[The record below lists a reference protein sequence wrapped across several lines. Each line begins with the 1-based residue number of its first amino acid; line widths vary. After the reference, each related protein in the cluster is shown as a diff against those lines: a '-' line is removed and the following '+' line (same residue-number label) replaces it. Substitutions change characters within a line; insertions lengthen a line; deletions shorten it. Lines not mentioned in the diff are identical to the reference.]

1 MAGKR
6 SLWSKILELLII
18 LSTVFLHWIPYYF
31 VVVTAC
37 KNKLDAARLD
47 LALPT
52 EFALWDNV
60 EHVLTFSKGLF
71 LKSFWISVRLTVFTI
86 AILVIVSS
94 MTAYIMQRKRTGIA
108 VASDKLILAGLIVP
122 ASVIPTYWMLTLL
135 GVANTLPGLILVE
148 VALLFPFA
156 VMMYKG
162 FIANLPRE
170 LDEAAVI
177 DGCGPLRLFWNII
190 FPLTKPIT
198 MTVVI
203 LRSIVVYNDYQ
214 NPQYFMSGAQ
224 TQTVQLCVYVFKSSF
239 TAHNGHL
246 MAAVIIVSL
255 PLLIMFLFLNKYM
268 MEGMTAGAVKG

>member
-6 SLWSKILELLII
+6 SIWSKFIEGLII
-18 LSTVFLHWIPYYF
+18 LSTVILHWIPYYF
-31 VVVTAC
+31 VAITAC
-37 KNKLDAARLD
+37 KNKFDAAKLD
-47 LALPT
+47 LAFPT
-52 EFALWDNV
+52 EFALMDNIK
-60 EHVLTFSKGLF
+60 HVLTFSNGLF
-71 LKSFWISVRLTVFTI
+71 MKSFWISVRLTIFSI
-86 AILVIVSS
+86 GILVIVSS
-94 MTAYIMQRKRTGIA
+94 MTAYILQRKRTGIA
-108 VASDKLILAGLIVP
+108 KASDKLILAGLIVP
-122 ASVIPTYWMLTLL
+122 ASVIPTYWMLSLL

-177 DGCGPLRLFWNII
+177 DGCGPFRLFWSII
-190 FPLTKPIT
+190 FPMTKPIT

-239 TAHNGHL
+239 MAHNGHL
-246 MAAVIIVSL
+246 MTAVIVVSL

>member
-6 SLWSKILELLII
+6 SFWSKFIEALII
-18 LSTVFLHWIPYYF
+18 FSTVVLHWIPYYF
-31 VVVTAC
+31 IVITAS
-37 KNKLDAARLD
+37 KSKIEAAKLD
-47 LALPT
+47 LAIPT
-52 EFALWDNV
+52 EFKLWENI
-60 EHVLTFSKGLF
+60 EHVLTFSNGLF
-71 LKSFWISVRLTVFTI
+71 IKSFWISVRLTVFSI
-86 AILVIVSS
+86 GILVIVAST
-94 MTAYIMQRKRTGIA
+94 TAYILQRKRTGIA
-108 VASDKLILAGLIVP
+108 KISDKLILAGLIVP
-122 ASVIPTYWMLTLL
+122 ASVIPTYWVLSLL

-177 DGCGPLRLFWNII
+177 DGCGPFRLFWNII
-190 FPLTKPIT
+190 FPMTKPIT

-224 TQTVQLCVYVFKSSF
+224 TQTVQLCIYLFKSSF

-246 MAAVIIVSL
+246 MAAVIVVSL